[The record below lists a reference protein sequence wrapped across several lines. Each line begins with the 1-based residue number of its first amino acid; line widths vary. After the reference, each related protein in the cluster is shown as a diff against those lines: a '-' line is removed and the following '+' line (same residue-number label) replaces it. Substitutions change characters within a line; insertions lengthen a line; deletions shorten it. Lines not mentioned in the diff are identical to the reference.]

1 MFGLLKKNSIKY
13 NLINATRD
21 DIKVLEK
28 DSSLTY
34 ISNPLDDKVIKK
46 FLKFLQKNTGLSK
59 SEVDIYTFTG
69 KDFNELYNVSAY
81 DDGDKLLC
89 FKLENWEDINKLA
102 YNRGFGRWLDDIVDN
117 LKDVSRD
124 E

>member
-1 MFGLLKKNSIKY
+1 MFRPLKKKSIKY
-13 NLINATRD
+13 NLINATKD

-46 FLKFLQKNTGLSK
+46 LLKFLQKNTGLSK

-69 KDFNELYNVSAY
+69 KDFNDLFNVSAY

-102 YNRGFGRWLDDIVDN
+102 YNRDIGRWLDDIVN
-117 LKDVSRD
+117 NVKDVSED